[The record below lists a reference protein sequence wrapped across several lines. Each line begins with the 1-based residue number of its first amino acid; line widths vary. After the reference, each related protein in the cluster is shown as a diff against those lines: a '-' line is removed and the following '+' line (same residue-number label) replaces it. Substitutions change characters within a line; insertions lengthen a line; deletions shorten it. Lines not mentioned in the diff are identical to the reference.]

1 MSAFLTMKQQP
12 QKLTTEIILKM
23 ADFLAL
29 ELWLDMPGR
38 PSKIGLHLLFGP
50 NSPLDLG
57 IFPP

>member
-29 ELWLDMPGR
+29 ELWLDQAY
-38 PSKIGLHLLFGP
+38 F
-50 NSPLDLG
+50 LDIRKKTQG
-57 IFPP
+57 VKN